1 MTNVI
6 QFKSRAQLEQESLP
20 AAQDAPDERPDT
32 PVENIF
38 LASATEPLPRKDA
51 EAAMKFAVLQAHQM
65 GLKLMQLDQKKTS
78 GEGEEALHAV
88 IFAFKGPTD
97 KVMDLEKALK
107 SGDFLKA
114 KEA

>member
-6 QFKSRAQLEQESLP
+6 QFKTRAQLEQENLP
-20 AAQDAPDERPDT
+20 AAQDASDERPDE

-38 LASATEPLPRKDA
+38 LASATEPMPRKDA

-78 GEGEEALHAV
+78 GEGEDALHAI

-97 KVMDLEKALK
+97 KVMLLEKALQ
-107 SGDFLKA
+107 SGDFLKSN
-114 KEA
+114 EA